1 MKKGFKV
8 LILLLIVCFL
18 VTGCFN
24 TKKKEEKKEEVKV
37 ITAEKISYSKVNEI
51 VSNYDKYVTTDV
63 VDVRSE
69 EDFEEGHIRGAMNIP
84 YEDLDDIV
92 IDMNREIIIY
102 GDSSIKSKQAANE
115 LISLGYTNVKYIA
128 GIKNWPYDLED

>member
-1 MKKGFKV
+1 MRRFLKV
-8 LILLLIVCFL
+8 FVLLLIVCFL

-24 TKKKEEKKEEVKV
+24 TKKKEEKKEVVKV
-37 ITAEKISYSKVNEI
+37 ITAEKISYSKVYEI
-51 VSNYDKYVTTDV
+51 ISNYDKYITTDV

-69 EDFEEGHIRGAMNIP
+69 DEFEEGHISGAMNIP
-84 YEDLDDIV
+84 YEDLDDII

-128 GIKNWPYDLED
+128 GIKNWPYELEK